1 MNLTCVVKESP
12 EPPQYIFWYRDE
24 QVSRE
29 NMSVS
34 NVWLSVDKSFL
45 GVQYANVG
53 EIQMNECGT
62 LGLGRISK
70 KEMKEDISL

>member
-24 QVSRE
+24 QVKLLCDFVLTNLFGE
-29 NMSVS
+29 
-34 NVWLSVDKSFL
+34 
-45 GVQYANVG
+45 YANVR

-62 LGLGRISK
+62 LGRILE
-70 KEMKEDISL
+70 KEMKKDISL

>member
-34 NVWLSVDKSFL
+34 NVWLCVDKSFL

-62 LGLGRISK
+62 LGRILK
-70 KEMKEDISL
+70 KEMKKDISL